1 MNRLPNS
8 KAYDFVWTISEKS
21 IVFEN
26 LQVNQIV
33 NHYEGI
39 TKLTTKSGLCDILH
53 NNMRWLNEDKDE
65 LVPKCY
71 NLSDPT
77 QKQMFV
83 EEYRI
88 STLILILQV
97 SSYSFSINHCR
108 IS

>member
-1 MNRLPNS
+1 
-8 KAYDFVWTISEKS
+8 
-21 IVFEN
+21 
-26 LQVNQIV
+26 
-33 NHYEGI
+33 
-39 TKLTTKSGLCDILH
+39 
-53 NNMRWLNEDKDE
+53 MRWLNEDKDE